1 MTTLEH
7 GFNLRKWLRN
17 PVSVLSFVL
26 IWGGLLVAV
35 ATGHNAWLYLFGA
48 GIFGPALLREL
59 GVLRWED
66 EFQRDTTIRAAF
78 HAFLATG
85 LLLVTV
91 MAVNGISG
99 TYSDDGKDFADAMP
113 ASTAFFLLV
122 LTWYLSRLLLYWGPR
137 KATLRIWCGVV
148 LVWTLMMLSL
158 LIVQNRPALDLSAG
172 QVLRTALPPLGLLL
186 LAVASLRWPRPVG
199 ALGLAYLVWF
209 FLQTGLNHRTW
220 STMPW
225 EITLDIAILALVPI
239 GAPAVALLFA
249 RKP

>member
-1 MTTLEH
+1 MTILEH
-7 GFNLRKWLRN
+7 GFSLRGWLRN

-26 IWGGLLVAV
+26 IWGGFLLAV
-35 ATGHNAWLYLFGA
+35 ATERHAWLYFFGA
-48 GIFGPALLREL
+48 GVFGPALLREL
-59 GVLRWED
+59 GVMRWED

-91 MAVNGISG
+91 MAVNGFTG
-99 TYSDDGKDFADAMP
+99 TYNETEKNFQDAMP

-122 LTWYLSRLLLYWGPR
+122 LTWYLSRLLQYWGPR
-137 KATLRIWCGVV
+137 KAALRIWDGMVFV
-148 LVWTLMMLSL
+148 YTL
-158 LIVQNRPALDLSAG
+158 LILSVVFGEHRDALGLTAG
-172 QVLRTALPPLGLLL
+172 HVLRMLLPLLVVLL

-209 FLQTGLNHRTW
+209 FVQTGLTHRTW
-220 STMPW
+220 ATMPW